1 MGNYIT
7 FPELLIWLP
16 FLGGILTFFISGER
30 PAKSVSFFFAIA
42 TLVVSVISLFFTGP
56 EYYNWNNVN
65 YFWLKYIGNS
75 FYIGIDPVGRI
86 LILLTAVCMPFIILM
101 AGKNNYRQSRYF
113 YGLLLLSQ
121 AGIIGVF
128 CALDALLF
136 YFFWELALI
145 PAYFLS
151 SIWGGPRRI
160 PATFKFFVY
169 TFLGSLLMLAGILYV
184 YLHSPGRMFEDGTTV
199 QHSFALKS
207 FMITSLSATEQF
219 WLYLVFFFA
228 FAIKMPVFPFHT
240 WQPEAYDQ
248 SPAPATM
255 LLSAVMVKMGL
266 FGLVRWLLPLFP
278 LASMAMDQ
286 WVMALAIAGIIYASC
301 IAIVQDNLKYM
312 AAYSS
317 IAHIG
322 LMAAA
327 IVSGK
332 QMAEEGAMMQ
342 LFNHGINILGIWI
355 IIDIIERKTGF
366 KSISAISGL
375 AVKAPVLTIFALLIS
390 FANIALPLTNA
401 FAGEFLMFA
410 GIYQF
415 NAWFAAVAGISVIL
429 SAIYM
434 LNMLRK
440 VFFGEPNESVSTVT
454 DIRGVELWVLAVI
467 AVIIIV
473 TGFYPES
480 LLELARAAAS
490 GPIR

>member
-1 MGNYIT
+1 VGNYIT
-7 FPELLIWLP
+7 FPELLIWIP
-16 FLGGILTFFISGER
+16 FIGGLVTFFIKAER
-30 PAKSVSFFFAIA
+30 PARWVSLLFALSTLGVSIA
-42 TLVVSVISLFFTGP
+42 TLFFKGS
-56 EYYNWNNVN
+56 EHQSWNTVN

-75 FYIGIDPVGRI
+75 FYLGIDPVSRV
-86 LILLTAVCMPFIILM
+86 LILLTALCMPLIILM
-101 AGKNNYRQSRYF
+101 AGQNNYKQSRYF

-184 YLHSPGRMFEDGTTV
+184 YMHSPGRMFEDGTTA

-207 FMITSLSATEQF
+207 FLITSLSAGEQI
-219 WLYLVFFFA
+219 WLYLLFFFA
-228 FAIKMPVFPFHT
+228 FAIKMPIFPFHT

-248 SPAPATM
+248 SPSPVTM

-278 LASMAMDQ
+278 LAATVMEQ
-286 WVMALAIAGIIYASC
+286 WVIIFSVIGIIYASC
-301 IAIVQDNLKYM
+301 IAIVQDNVKYM

-327 IVSGK
+327 IFTGNL
-332 QMAEEGAMMQ
+332 MATEGAMMQ
-342 LFNHGINILGIWI
+342 LFNHGINILGVWVVL
-355 IIDIIERKTGF
+355 DIIERKTGA
-366 KSISAISGL
+366 KNISAISGL
-375 AVKAPVLTIFALLIS
+375 AVKAPVLSIFALLIA

-415 NAWFAAVAGISVIL
+415 NPWLAAVAGISVIL
-429 SAIYM
+429 AAIYM
-434 LNMLRK
+434 LNMLRR
-440 VFFGEPNESVSTVT
+440 VFFGEPGDAVLSVSDIKGT
-454 DIRGVELWVLAVI
+454 DLLVLAVI
-467 AVIIIV
+467 AVIILV
-473 TGFYPES
+473 TGFYPEA
-480 LLELARAAAS
+480 LLGLAREAAATV
-490 GPIR
+490 IR